1 MSNFKYPKGSE
12 WRKWDLQIHV
22 PGAKHAD
29 QYKAENCDDIWEKF
43 IEYIKNSDVSVFG
56 ITDYFSI
63 DGYVTFREKTK
74 NVIELKD
81 KKFFPCVELRLDISV
96 NRDLEQLQCHLIFD
110 NDYEIDKINNFLSHL
125 QLTNKKTNNAA
136 AYCIDKDI
144 TECGGY
150 DGVSVTKEKLEES
163 LINSF
168 GNDRP
173 FLIAGIASGMGSN
186 RANANSNIKKELA
199 DLFDNFCD
207 LFFGHDDNRN
217 YYLNENRHE
226 NKDFMAKAKPV
237 VATSDCHCFDDCEK
251 KLGKKFLI
259 RNQEGKD
266 LERYGFTWIKA
277 DTTFEG
283 LRQIIYEPVD
293 RVAFSYEKPESKK
306 SYYLIDKVRFID
318 STGQDNFSS
327 DTIDINQNL
336 VTIIGGKSTGK
347 SLLLYYIA
355 KTIDKKEVENRFE
368 EYSAANQYNCDESP
382 NFNFEVV
389 WADGDSTFLKNIEDY
404 NTIDERKI
412 LYIPQNYLN
421 KLSEIN
427 ARSRDT
433 LNKFVKDI
441 FLQNEDIREN
451 YESNLTRIKGLSK
464 SIPNT
469 VANLYQ
475 IKQEIEEIEESIKQ
489 LGDEKGIKKY
499 IAKLQREADSI
510 KRKSGLSNK
519 EIKDYEALLE
529 KEKEANKVI
538 AVLSNEKKSLV
549 SFKEELLQKLESLE
563 ELRDEQLSYLENDEI
578 KKEFLKEFDKIG
590 QMKTNLLKA
599 ANNIISFVNA
609 KIKDYQKELEKI
621 KKDLMPFMAKIK
633 LQDEMKKKNEALMDE
648 QKKLDK
654 ITLEKKSLEKKK
666 NNYNKEKMSLIEIYK
681 EIFKGYDD
689 VKNGFKKYENFFEDI
704 NLNVSVGFNEK
715 RFNDEVINGFLNKQD
730 LKRNNKSISWEDEYE
745 YQFDPYLHLTFI
757 TDVLN
762 SIIDGK
768 IKTIKGRSTKD
779 ALVNLLDDYFDLDFI
794 ITYKNDSLDKMSPG
808 KKSLVLLRFLI
819 DFSNEEWPILLDQP
833 EDDLDNR
840 SVYEDLV
847 SFVKN
852 KKKNRQIIIVT
863 HNPNLVVGADAEQII
878 VANQEGQERGRDNKK
893 FKFEYVSGSL
903 ENTFEMPESQQKAI
917 LFRKGI
923 RQHVCEILEGG
934 QIAFEKREKKYG
946 FKTS

>member
-293 RVAFSYEKPESKK
+293 RVAFGYEKPEQKK

-433 LNKFVKDI
+433 LNKFVK
-441 FLQNEDIREN
+441 
-451 YESNLTRIKGLSK
+451 
-464 SIPNT
+464 
-469 VANLYQ
+469 
-475 IKQEIEEIEESIKQ
+475 
-489 LGDEKGIKKY
+489 
-499 IAKLQREADSI
+499 KLI
-510 KRKSGLSNK
+510 
-519 EIKDYEALLE
+519 
-529 KEKEANKVI
+529 
-538 AVLSNEKKSLV
+538 
-549 SFKEELLQKLESLE
+549 KEEKH
-563 ELRDEQLSYLENDEI
+563 
-578 KKEFLKEFDKIG
+578 
-590 QMKTNLLKA
+590 
-599 ANNIISFVNA
+599 
-609 KIKDYQKELEKI
+609 DY
-621 KKDLMPFMAKIK
+621 
-633 LQDEMKKKNEALMDE
+633 
-648 QKKLDK
+648 
-654 ITLEKKSLEKKK
+654 
-666 NNYNKEKMSLIEIYK
+666 
-681 EIFKGYDD
+681 
-689 VKNGFKKYENFFEDI
+689 
-704 NLNVSVGFNEK
+704 
-715 RFNDEVINGFLNKQD
+715 
-730 LKRNNKSISWEDEYE
+730 
-745 YQFDPYLHLTFI
+745 
-757 TDVLN
+757 
-762 SIIDGK
+762 
-768 IKTIKGRSTKD
+768 
-779 ALVNLLDDYFDLDFI
+779 
-794 ITYKNDSLDKMSPG
+794 
-808 KKSLVLLRFLI
+808 
-819 DFSNEEWPILLDQP
+819 
-833 EDDLDNR
+833 
-840 SVYEDLV
+840 
-847 SFVKN
+847 
-852 KKKNRQIIIVT
+852 
-863 HNPNLVVGADAEQII
+863 
-878 VANQEGQERGRDNKK
+878 
-893 FKFEYVSGSL
+893 
-903 ENTFEMPESQQKAI
+903 
-917 LFRKGI
+917 
-923 RQHVCEILEGG
+923 
-934 QIAFEKREKKYG
+934 
-946 FKTS
+946 